1 MVHGV
6 LHVVMVH
13 VVMMHVVHVMVVATG
28 LAVRVV
34 VTHRRRG
41 RRYRVGLLGHG
52 RRWWRRHD
60 RCRCRRWRARTSAD
74 ERHNAG
80 DGKKPSWVTH
90 VFLPC

>member
-13 VVMMHVVHVMVVATG
+13 VMMMHMVHVMVVAG
-28 LAVRVV
+28 LAMRVV

-41 RRYRVGLLGHG
+41 RRHCIGLLGHG
-52 RRWWRRHD
+52 RRGWCRNDRR
-60 RCRCRRWRARTSAD
+60 RGRRWRARTSAD

-90 VFLPC
+90 EFLPC